1 MSTGNTTKL
10 GLGNAVAFINATA
23 YGTFPAG
30 VLRVDHPNRNSE
42 FHSFVFNELPQLGES
57 PARMPS
63 PLCPAY
69 RCPLADALESLK
81 GYSDRGALGTTD
93 DLLRDDMVGVFS
105 EPSLPVANLPDFASG
120 RFGIS
125 CLKSLAMSEIA
136 LSDCFNL
143 GTGIDLPVRSSGQID
158 YSEVNPQ
165 PALGFVSSGFRNFHG
180 HGKHP
185 LSVTAE
191 QINFPL
197 GSAEKFLIPDLDRN
211 VKSTVNR
218 PDGNMVLL
226 PSQNSGVVDGSFSV
240 EESLRF
246 LVQPIGVAHDSYRP
260 NNKLAGEAVEFL
272 SAFLIGQT
280 MEDDFI
286 EGLGG
291 KSFFGQPITSILEDA
306 DSLPQRLC
314 LRRIGG
320 QLNCKDFLHTCM
332 ILQDQLFFLPIP
344 ADNFW
349 LSRPF
354 LPRLQPWVSC
364 TERS

>member
-42 FHSFVFNELPQLGES
+42 FHSLVFNELPQLGES

-81 GYSDRGALGTTD
+81 GYSDRGALSTTD

-120 RFGIS
+120 RLGIS

-136 LSDCFNL
+136 LSDSFDFL
-143 GTGIDLPVRSSGQID
+143 SRVDLAVGRSGQID
-158 YSEVNPQ
+158 DPEVNPE
-165 PALGFVSSGFRNFHG
+165 PTLGFVSSGFRNFHS

-185 LSVTAE
+185 LSVPME

-197 GSAEKFLIPDLDRN
+197 GSAEEFLVPDLDRN

-226 PSQNSGVVDGSFSV
+226 PGQDSSIVDGSFSV
-240 EESLRF
+240 EK
-246 LVQPIGVAHDSYRP
+246 P
-260 NNKLAGEAVEFL
+260 LAPLVEFIGIADYCDGPNHEL
-272 SAFLIGQT
+272 TGEPIEPFSAFLIDALL
-280 MEDDFI
+280 ENDLVKL
-286 EGLGG
+286 LG
-291 KSFFGQPITSILEDA
+291 FECLFGEPVTGVYESA
-306 DSLPQRLC
+306 DSLSQRFC
-314 LRRIGG
+314 LRRIGD
-320 QLNCKDFLHTCM
+320 QLDCHGFLHYQV
-332 ILQDQLFFLPIP
+332 ILHRVNHSLPSL
-344 ADNFW
+344 NY
-349 LSRPF
+349 LTSF
-354 LPRLQPWVSC
+354 LPRLKPWAS
-364 TERS
+364 